1 MRGVSYH
8 HVQCSHQ
15 HTESDDVVITSVA
28 TQCCSVCRCH
38 RSLVISAGQSSDA
51 LQHIN
56 TSEYI
61 LVNNIEK
68 HMTMTRQ
75 RAHSYSSS
83 TLSSH
88 SSESSNR
95 TYASINSD
103 SSTFSRVSFSSPT
116 TWSVAPAEKQKT
128 RSSSLVSIIKRLFRH
143 RNKEAKGEPSKIT
156 KNNLNLL
163 HTSSVSYHSE
173 TSLSSSSRRKSLQS
187 PVYSLSSSSS
197 SSTCPAGLYCVI
209 EDFLTEYDLRLI
221 EEEERARQIAEKSK
235 QLL

>member
-1 MRGVSYH
+1 
-8 HVQCSHQ
+8 
-15 HTESDDVVITSVA
+15 
-28 TQCCSVCRCH
+28 
-38 RSLVISAGQSSDA
+38 
-51 LQHIN
+51 
-56 TSEYI
+56 
-61 LVNNIEK
+61 
-68 HMTMTRQ
+68 MTMTRQ

-143 RNKEAKGEPSKIT
+143 RNQEAKGEPSKIT

-197 SSTCPAGLYCVI
+197 STCPAGLYCVI

>member
-1 MRGVSYH
+1 
-8 HVQCSHQ
+8 
-15 HTESDDVVITSVA
+15 
-28 TQCCSVCRCH
+28 
-38 RSLVISAGQSSDA
+38 
-51 LQHIN
+51 
-56 TSEYI
+56 
-61 LVNNIEK
+61 
-68 HMTMTRQ
+68 MTRQ

-156 KNNLNLL
+156 KNNLSLL

-197 SSTCPAGLYCVI
+197 STCPAGLYCVI

-221 EEEERARQIAEKSK
+221 EEEDRARQIAEKSK

>member
-1 MRGVSYH
+1 
-8 HVQCSHQ
+8 
-15 HTESDDVVITSVA
+15 
-28 TQCCSVCRCH
+28 
-38 RSLVISAGQSSDA
+38 
-51 LQHIN
+51 
-56 TSEYI
+56 
-61 LVNNIEK
+61 
-68 HMTMTRQ
+68 MTRQ

-143 RNKEAKGEPSKIT
+143 RNQESKGEPSKIT
-156 KNNLNLL
+156 KKNLNLL

-187 PVYSLSSSSS
+187 PVYSLSSSSSS